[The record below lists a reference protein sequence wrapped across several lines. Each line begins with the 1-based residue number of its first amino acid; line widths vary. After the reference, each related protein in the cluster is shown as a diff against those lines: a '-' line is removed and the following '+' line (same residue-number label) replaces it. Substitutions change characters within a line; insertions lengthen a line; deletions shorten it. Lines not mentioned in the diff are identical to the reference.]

1 MANSV
6 REGLLEDLDLF
17 FLTRDHKPELV
28 KNLFRFFHKLL
39 KKKPNEGTSQVVQW
53 LGIYL
58 PMQRTQ
64 VLSLVR
70 DLRFYM
76 PQRN

>member
-28 KNLFRFFHKLL
+28 KNLFRSFHKLL

>member
-1 MANSV
+1 M
-6 REGLLEDLDLF
+6 
-17 FLTRDHKPELV
+17 
-28 KNLFRFFHKLL
+28 FRFFHKLL
-39 KKKPNEGTSQVVQW
+39 KKKTNEGTSQVVQW
-53 LGIYL
+53 LGICL
-58 PMQRTQ
+58 TMQRTQ